1 MDIKNYTHILW
12 DWNGTLFD
20 DVELC
25 RQLINELLTEYSL
38 PEISLKQYRD
48 IFTFP
53 VKDYYAKAGL
63 DLKNNS
69 FEELGKRWMKQYE
82 LRKISSFLFPFTNN
96 VLEKIKELNIEQSI
110 LSAYSENSLVSIVEH
125 YGINEYFSH
134 IAGLDHIYATSK
146 VDIGKELIKKIGNG
160 KGTVLMIGDTEHDF
174 EVASEIGA
182 DCILIANGHQCKE
195 KLTNCGIEVFDSM
208 EQLLNDL
215 EED

>member
-82 LRKISSFLFPFTNN
+82 LRKISSSLFPFTNN

-160 KGTVLMIGDTEHDF
+160 KGTVLMIGDTEHDY

-182 DCILIANGHQCKE
+182 DCILIVNGHQCKE